1 MRDWLT
7 KIQTKAKD
15 LSEAVQSNAVLRV
28 IGDRAA
34 GKTTYMASLARW
46 PNADPSSP
54 VQTVTSI
61 NEEGSELVTKAQN
74 ILEQGLE
81 LEPTRLDASAL
92 DVKDYTLSIA
102 LKGQFSWKNSQVS
115 LSSQLLTLNISCKD
129 YAGEFFTDLLHQA
142 GNSQLE
148 DYLEDCLQATGIMF
162 LIDGTTYR
170 KDSEYANG
178 LDKFLMAVDRTE
190 MIAAKRRI
198 ALVLTKCEQTDL
210 WVNRHQPAYLA
221 SARFPQVH
229 RKLQSWQ
236 QLGAG
241 NVDYFTTSAFGM
253 LGTRFQEP
261 NSKQLSR
268 SRDGTTSVLKDP
280 KRWRPFGLVAPIYWL
295 CTGDRHKELDKD

>member
-1 MRDWLT
+1 MMRDWLT
-7 KIQTKAKD
+7 KIQTQAKY
-15 LSEAVQSNAVLRV
+15 SSQPIQSNAVVRI
-28 IGDRAA
+28 IGDRAS

-46 PNADPSSP
+46 PNADASSP
-54 VQTVTSI
+54 VQAVTPI
-61 NEEGSELVTKAQN
+61 NEEGSQLVEKAQN

-81 LEPTRLDASAL
+81 LEPTRLNASVL
-92 DVKDYTLSIA
+92 DVNDYTLTIA
-102 LKGQFSWKNSQVS
+102 LKKAKVGNSQ
-115 LSSQLLTLNISCKD
+115 LTLNISCKD

-190 MIAAKRRI
+190 ITAAKRRI
-198 ALVLTKCEQTDL
+198 AVVLTKCEQADL
-210 WVNRHQPAYLA
+210 WINRHQPAYLA
-221 SARFPQVH
+221 SARFPQVY

-236 QLGAG
+236 QMGAG
-241 NVDYFTTSAFGM
+241 SVDYFTTSAFGM
-253 LGTRFQEP
+253 LGTRYQEP

-268 SRDGTTSVLKDP
+268 GRDGTTSVLKDP

>member
-7 KIQTKAKD
+7 KIQTQAKY
-15 LSEAVQSNAVLRV
+15 SSQPIQSNAVVRI
-28 IGDRAA
+28 IGDRAS

-46 PNADPSSP
+46 PNADASSP
-54 VQTVTSI
+54 VQAVTPI
-61 NEEGSELVTKAQN
+61 NEEGSQLVEKAQN

-81 LEPTRLDASAL
+81 LEPTRLNASAL
-92 DVKDYTLSIA
+92 DVNDYTLTIA
-102 LKGQFSWKNSQVS
+102 LKKAKVGNSQ
-115 LSSQLLTLNISCKD
+115 LTLNISCKD

-178 LDKFLMAVDRTE
+178 LDKFLMACDRTE
-190 MIAAKRRI
+190 ITAVKRRI
-198 ALVLTKCEQTDL
+198 AVVLTKCEQADL
-210 WVNRHQPAYLA
+210 WINRHQPEYLA

-236 QLGAG
+236 QIGAG
-241 NVDYFTTSAFGM
+241 SVDYFTTSAFGM
-253 LGTRFQEP
+253 LGTRYQEP

-268 SRDGTTSVLKDP
+268 GRDGTTSVLKDP

>member
-1 MRDWLT
+1 MMRDWLT
-7 KIQTKAKD
+7 KIQTQGKY
-15 LSEAVQSNAVLRV
+15 SSQPIQSNATVRI
-28 IGDRAA
+28 IGDRAS

-46 PNADPSSP
+46 PNADASSP
-54 VQTVTSI
+54 VQAVTPI
-61 NEEGSELVTKAQN
+61 NEEGSQLVEKAQN

-81 LEPTRLDASAL
+81 LEPTRLNASAL
-92 DVKDYTLSIA
+92 DVNDYTLTIA
-102 LKGQFSWKNSQVS
+102 LKKAKVGNSQ
-115 LSSQLLTLNISCKD
+115 LTLNISCKD

-190 MIAAKRRI
+190 ITAAKRRI
-198 ALVLTKCEQTDL
+198 AVVLTKCEQADL
-210 WVNRHQPAYLA
+210 WINRHQPAYLA
-221 SARFPQVH
+221 SARFPQVY

-236 QLGAG
+236 QMGAG
-241 NVDYFTTSAFGM
+241 SVDYFTTSAFGM
-253 LGTRFQEP
+253 LGTRYQEP

-268 SRDGTTSVLKDP
+268 GRDGTTSVLKDP